1 MAARPPVHKPSV
13 GAYGGYGPGVAG
25 AYRASLAF
33 QNQQSETDSE
43 GNPLIG
49 GTLGGI
55 LGGVAG
61 LATGGLYTAA
71 LGAGI
76 GAEIGRTGRYR
87 PLSSPI
93 PYIPQFGPSITVS
106 PSGGTSAPISRLTRT
121 GRIIPVQ
128 LAPNSPEAGTEE
140 GDFDVT
146 PVRPGFEPP
155 IINFGPEK
163 LRPRDLPGDYPRTAY
178 ELGVE
183 AAVMA
188 APRVPPPYFT
198 ASEREAWFK
207 GYDDAQGGD
216 LDAPAGSHRDILTPP
231 YEREYVPPLY
241 PTPLY
246 PASDIE
252 PDEPLPPTSSS
263 FDVRGQRPIP
273 PTPYFFMGGGP
284 QGPIEEPGPY
294 EGEGGQR
301 VQPGQFNNP
310 TLPYGSGYS
319 SGGPLGPYS
328 PSPPENEGE
337 GDEDIEPPDDDED
350 RDAGGDE
357 GPEASAGGTPRGG
370 RLRRTS
376 IAGPSIADTIAAAAR
391 AIPGAI
397 RAGVRLA
404 NTIGPYLPAPFG
416 GGMNPLTP
424 LFGGGSPDAT
434 AIPPTAQP
442 DGGPLPTTFDNQ
454 PTPDNTLVIPP
465 AEQPGYPDSSGYCP
479 GGNCAGGPDIFA
491 NQPNENQNPLF
502 PTSQPEQLAQQAHQ
516 LQDQL
521 GEQMEIE
528 AHQEAQKENAQQVHQ
543 IADQLG
549 DIHHQLD
556 QLHQLE
562 NQPIDSRDIP
572 AEMARKHQL
581 GQQLNQL
588 QHQIGQLPA
597 DAGQPELE
605 SRPSRYQGG
614 RPVPSPS
621 GGRQLQPV
629 VAQPVTFCMTCD
641 SPEEAIKFLNG
652 EVGACTVNQG
662 STQLMGGPDVQ

>member
-33 QNQQSETDSE
+33 QNQEETDSE
-43 GNPLIG
+43 GNSLFG

-76 GAEIGRTGRYR
+76 GAQIGRTGKYR

-93 PYIPQFGPSITVS
+93 PLIPQFGPTITVL
-106 PSGGTSAPISRLTRT
+106 PTGTTAPISRLTRT
-121 GRIIPVQ
+121 GRVIPI
-128 LAPNSPEAGTEE
+128 EE
-140 GDFDVT
+140 QDLDVT
-146 PVRPGFEPP
+146 PERPGFEVPTPP
-155 IINFGPEK
+155 SLPYPEEYFQGYEAS
-163 LRPRDLPGDYPRTAY
+163 RDGRL
-178 ELGVE
+178 
-183 AAVMA
+183 AAENGL
-188 APRVPPPYFT
+188 PRVSPFVPDST
-198 ASEREAWFK
+198 QDADWLS
-207 GYDDAQGGD
+207 GYDSVFYQPRLSFPGGPNAIPRQM
-216 LDAPAGSHRDILTPP
+216 LYPP
-231 YEREYVPPLY
+231 YEQQFTHPPYGLPPEGY
-241 PTPLY
+241 TK
-246 PASDIE
+246 ASAMEPDIE
-252 PDEPLPPTSSS
+252 EGASPIPPASSS
-263 FDVRGQRPIP
+263 FDVRNEPVP
-273 PTPYFFMGGGP
+273 PAPYFLPGTRFFYLGPGGLE
-284 QGPIEEPGPY
+284 QSAPY
-294 EGEGGQR
+294 EGEGGEL

-310 TLPYGSGYS
+310 TNPYGRPVE
-319 SGGPLGPYS
+319 GGPGMGPYS
-328 PSPPENEGE
+328 PSPPEGD
-337 GDEDIEPPDDDED
+337 GDEDIEPPDEEPEDE
-350 RDAGGDE
+350 AP
-357 GPEASAGGTPRGG
+357 GPSAFGGTPRGG

-424 LFGGGSPDAT
+424 FFGGGSPDAT
-434 AIPPTAQP
+434 AIPPLAQP

-454 PTPDNTLVIPP
+454 PTPDNTLVIQP
-465 AEQPGYPDSSGYCP
+465 ADQPGYPDSSGYCP
-479 GGNCAGGPDIFA
+479 GGNCMGGPDIFA
-491 NQPNENQNPLF
+491 NQPDEDTQNPLF
-502 PTSQPEQLAQQAHQ
+502 PTSQPQQLAQQAHQ

-543 IADQLG
+543 IADQLN
-549 DIHHQLD
+549 DIQHQLD

-562 NQPIDSRDIP
+562 NQPADSRDIP

-588 QHQIGQLPA
+588 QHQIGQLPV
-597 DAGQPELE
+597 DAEQPELE

-621 GGRQLQPV
+621 GGQRPFQNQMQHGAERQPV

-641 SPEEAIKFLNG
+641 SSEEAIKFLNG
-652 EVGACTVNQG
+652 EVGACTVNDG
-662 STQLMGGPDVQ
+662 STRSVSV